1 MDHYKKKLKRRMIL
15 FAGVILVCVGL
26 LFYNQFWA
34 SDALKNNFAF
44 AFQCGFAASG
54 ALLLAYLLF
63 QHRRILTDETKLRLS
78 YNRENDER
86 VKAIRAKSGF
96 PMVIILSMLL
106 IFAGMVAGYFNTT
119 VFAVLVAAALFQ
131 MFVCAVVK
139 FYYLKKM

>member
-34 SDALKNNFAF
+34 SD
-44 AFQCGFAASG
+44 